1 MIFEYKY
8 KPVIEDF
15 NKEGV
20 LSLNAVIKILENA
33 GNAHSDMA
41 GDSVFNIK
49 DLSRA
54 WVLTDWQIEISE
66 YPVYGDEV
74 MAQTWSEG
82 FTSPLVANRN
92 FLFYKNG
99 VVCGKASTR
108 WVLLDLATGRPSR
121 IDPVYLEKYG
131 TEDKTV
137 FEDKKL
143 IRIVSPENWETE
155 ITIPV
160 RRSDIDFN
168 NHVHNLTYLD
178 YAREVLPENFEDL
191 SRFKGLR
198 ISYKTGLKPGSKAL
212 CKYAFLEGFHVFNI
226 SDENGTPAALIQ
238 FTE

>member
-15 NKEGV
+15 NKYGI
-20 LSLNAVIKILENA
+20 LTYNAVVKIFENA
-33 GNAHSDMA
+33 GNAHSDLA
-41 GDSVFNIK
+41 GDSVYNIK

-54 WVLTDWQIEISE
+54 WVLTDWQIQMEDF
-66 YPVYGDEV
+66 PVYGDEV

-99 VVCGKASTR
+99 KICGKATTR
-108 WVLLDLATGRPSR
+108 WILLDLASGRPSR
-121 IDPVYLEKYG
+121 IDPAYLEKYG

-143 IRIVSPENWETE
+143 IKIPAPENFTFE

-178 YAREVLPENFEDL
+178 YAKEILPENIAEEN
-191 SRFKGLR
+191 FKSCR

-212 CKYAFLEGFHVFNI
+212 CKYAFAENSHVVYI
-226 SDENGTPAALIQ
+226 YDENNTMACQIQ
-238 FTE
+238 FS